1 MAMTARPLSDDATSD
16 GVVELTPEQ
25 VELAFEAESRA
36 SLGISAEEF
45 RRRWQRGEYADQDT
59 EAVWRV
65 AFFLGGLAPK
75 Q

>member
-1 MAMTARPLSDDATSD
+1 MTARPRSDDSISES
-16 GVVELTPEQ
+16 VVELTPEE
-25 VELAFEAESRA
+25 VERAFDAESRA

-45 RRRWQRGEYADQDT
+45 RRRWQRGEYAGQDT